1 MQLVHAVQN
10 DDDDDDGND
19 DVNNNSVITNNKSTK
34 NVTGNTETPTR
45 PKAQKHRYA
54 KS

>member
-10 DDDDDDGND
+10 DYDGN